1 MHNYN
6 RCWSFS
12 FAAVLFLLLIIGAS
26 CTPQVT
32 QPTQAPAPALPTSGP
47 ASAPASVTAT
57 SEEAAWNKVL
67 EGAKKEGPLVVY
79 TFNFAG
85 DTAVST
91 AQAFQKRFGLKV
103 DFISGRSPAILERLR
118 TEYRTNQVVASLAE
132 GNGTRMMLL
141 KEWGFTDSLRD
152 IPVLRDKDVWK
163 GNILLYDSNASSPVY
178 NLAIFTGII
187 NTRLVKPEEE
197 PRSWFDLLE
206 PKWKGKILIGDP
218 AQDQQ
223 IYQLYGM
230 MTNQNILTHNYF
242 ERLASQDLIFVMG
255 GPADTARAVA
265 KGEGTIAV
273 PGSSSGAVTVIQAG
287 GPIKLLTLKEGF
299 PVSPTPFVFLK
310 NAPQP
315 NSAKIFV
322 NWLLSPDGHRTF
334 TETALSYSFRKDVPD
349 ATPPNAAVDWSKV
362 VFPSIKDLTDIDK
375 SWNDQLMVKL
385 LKK

>member
-1 MHNYN
+1 MTKYL
-6 RCWSFS
+6 WWKSLSFG
-12 FAAVLFLLLIIGAS
+12 AILFLLIIVGTS
-26 CTPQVT
+26 CTPQVA
-32 QPTQAPAPALPTSGP
+32 QPSRAQAPPVATLAPTLP
-47 ASAPASVTAT
+47 SAPASLTP
-57 SEEAAWNKVL
+57 EEAAWNRVV
-67 EGAKKEGPLVVY
+67 EGAKKEGPLVIY

-103 DFISGRSPAILERLR
+103 DFIAGRSPAILERLR
-118 TEYRTNQVVASLAE
+118 VEYRTNQVVASLAE

-163 GNILLYDSNASSPVY
+163 GNILLYDSDASSPVY

-187 NTRLVKPEEE
+187 NSKLVKPEDE
-197 PRSWFDLLE
+197 PHSWFDLLE
-206 PKWKGKILIGDP
+206 PKWKGKILVGDP

-230 MTNQNILTHNYF
+230 MTNQNILPRDYF
-242 ERLASQDLIFVMG
+242 EKLAGQGLIFVMG

-265 KGEGTIAV
+265 KGEGYIAV

-315 NSAKIFV
+315 NSAKVFV
-322 NWLLSPDGHRTF
+322 NWLLSQEGHRIF
-334 TETALSYSFRKDVPD
+334 AETALAYSFRKDVPD

-362 VFPSIKDLTDIDK
+362 VFPTLKDLTDIDK
-375 SWNDQLMVKL
+375 SWNDQLMVKI